1 MKKIGKKILATGF
14 GLVLAAGALLAPTA
28 AVAQPA
34 STSVAVEDGDVQLR
48 ASYSRL
54 VKCQIINYK
63 GGTNIVGTVVGSGS
77 GNTVSKA
84 QSAARSDANSYL
96 HTGEYTRHCTYSA
109 DLTKW
114 RLGVDRL

>member
-1 MKKIGKKILATGF
+1 
-14 GLVLAAGALLAPTA
+14 
-28 AVAQPA
+28 
-34 STSVAVEDGDVQLR
+34 
-48 ASYSRL
+48 
-54 VKCQIINYK
+54 
-63 GGTNIVGTVVGSGS
+63 
-77 GNTVSKA
+77 VSKA